1 MLQTARGPQFINKY
15 RKIIIQADLA
25 FSLYTAVI
33 TRTALRKP
41 VWSWVIEAWACCN
54 FKSGGTDNAHH
65 FLSIHSSHAQ
75 QHGVSLPI
83 PLTLEVVNVSI
94 TLGKRPAKFTGT
106 ELHVRVGR
114 PFQDL
119 FFQVLFLGKLLSTH
133 HFIPLKLWVSPVP
146 PRPFPSAC
154 KYP

>member
-25 FSLYTAVI
+25 LIIYGSHHQDSPS
-33 TRTALRKP
+33 KP
-41 VWSWVIEAWACCN
+41 VGSWVIEAWACCN
-54 FKSGGTDNAHH
+54 SKSGGTDVAHH

-94 TLGKRPAKFTGT
+94 ALGKRPAKFTGT
-106 ELHVRVGR
+106 ELHVRVWR

-133 HFIPLKLWVSPVP
+133 HFIPLKLWVSPIL